1 MLTLE
6 TYSNTLVQI
15 LCSYRAHL
23 MIYIKMCAFW
33 AKFFP
38 LSSSSRNIQSLII
51 TVLCLFL
58 FCIKQGSAI
67 KCWECNSKHD
77 PRCADPFQNFSI
89 ALVDCDQKAADVT
102 HLMDDEKYTVDTG
115 EPKASI
121 CRKTYQF
128 VQEELRIIRGCGW
141 VENFGFV
148 KDRTCFNRAGT
159 HQVQMLHC
167 VCSTDG
173 CNTAATPF
181 KLSQF
186 LTLLIPILPGYL
198 MLQ

>member
-1 MLTLE
+1 MG
-6 TYSNTLVQI
+6 VQI

-128 VQEELRIIRGCGW
+128 VQDGLKILGLLKIVLVSIGLVPTKFKCYT
-141 VENFGFV
+141 VYV
-148 KDRTCFNRAGT
+148 P
-159 HQVQMLHC
+159 QM
-167 VCSTDG
+167 
-173 CNTAATPF
+173 AATLPQLHSNYPSF
-181 KLSQF
+181 SHFSSQF
-186 LTLLIPILPGYL
+186 FPDI
-198 MLQ
+198 